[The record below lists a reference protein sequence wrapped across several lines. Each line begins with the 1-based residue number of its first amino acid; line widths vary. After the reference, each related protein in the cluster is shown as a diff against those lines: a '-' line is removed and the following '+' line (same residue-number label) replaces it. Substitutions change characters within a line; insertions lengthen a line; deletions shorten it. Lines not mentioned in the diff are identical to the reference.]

1 MQHGSNGRTM
11 TTSLK
16 QARRLVRSTE
26 AMTEIKRTANK
37 TFRQRVKQK
46 LAHAVDYDE
55 VDLNMNPTEYDTA
68 WKAY

>member
-1 MQHGSNGRTM
+1 MHHGSNGRTM
-11 TTSLK
+11 MTSLK
-16 QARRLVRSTE
+16 LARRAVGGSETV
-26 AMTEIKRTANK
+26 TEIKRMANK